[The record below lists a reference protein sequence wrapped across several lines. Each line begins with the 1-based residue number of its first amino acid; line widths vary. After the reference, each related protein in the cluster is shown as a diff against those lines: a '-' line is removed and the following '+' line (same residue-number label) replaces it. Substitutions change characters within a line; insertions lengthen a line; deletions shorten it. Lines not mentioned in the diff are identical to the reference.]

1 VFGLLPLV
9 QARRT
14 DVQTALRADD
24 RRSAAGGRDSQR
36 LRSTL
41 VVVEVALAVVLVTS
55 AGLLIRSFWHLSK
68 TDPGFDVNGVLKAE
82 FQPSPVRYPGRGP
95 VGAPNYPAYIALVDT
110 VLERVSR
117 LPGVEAAG
125 IAANHP
131 LDTGYTQGFR
141 VVGREAEGE
150 NWPEIS
156 VRHVTPGYFK
166 ALRVPLVRGRFI
178 EARDTVTAPPVVMLN
193 QATVDRFFPGQDPIG
208 HQIAFWGTRWTVVG
222 IVANERFH
230 GVANAAPIAAYA
242 PLAQTRLGTLAL
254 VVKTTGEPESM
265 ASTVR
270 SVIREIDPQLAVF
283 GIEPLEE
290 TLANTLG
297 EPRFMMQLLVLFAV
311 LAAVLAAV
319 GVHGVLTYVVA
330 QRTREIGVRVT
341 LGATAGGVTRLV
353 VGQGLRLVLIG
364 LAGGLAMTLVL
375 TRGLAGLLFGVS
387 ALDPATLVTVV
398 GVFGLVA
405 AVSIWLPARRAVRLD
420 PLVALRQD

>member
-1 VFGLLPLV
+1 
-9 QARRT
+9 
-14 DVQTALRADD
+14 
-24 RRSAAGGRDSQR
+24 
-36 LRSTL
+36 
-41 VVVEVALAVVLVTS
+41 
-55 AGLLIRSFWHLSK
+55 
-68 TDPGFDVNGVLKAE
+68 
-82 FQPSPVRYPGRGP
+82 
-95 VGAPNYPAYIALVDT
+95 
-110 VLERVSR
+110 
-117 LPGVEAAG
+117 
-125 IAANHP
+125 
-131 LDTGYTQGFR
+131 
-141 VVGREAEGE
+141 
-150 NWPEIS
+150 
-156 VRHVTPGYFK
+156 
-166 ALRVPLVRGRFI
+166 
-178 EARDTVTAPPVVMLN
+178 VTAPPVVMLN

-222 IVANERFH
+222 IVANERFQ
-230 GVANAAPIAAYA
+230 GVGNAAPIAAYA

-311 LAAVLAAV
+311 VAAVLAAV

-375 TRGLAGLLFGVS
+375 SRGLAGLLFGVD